1 MRENTHKHAQSHG
14 MFKYQRT
21 KIISYVLL
29 SCAFFIGFFNR
40 FSPATFSSHIA
51 DSLELGLAVVGS
63 IAALH
68 FWVYTLMQVPA
79 GMVVDRYGIRI
90 PAVVGTLLSGLGT
103 IILGSAQNYGMA
115 LLGPGLVGLGMSLV
129 FVAIMKN
136 NAIWFHGSKFGLI
149 TGLTMLIGTLGAV
162 FSEAPSLLILGY
174 VSWRQAFIGVGAVT
188 LVLAVLIFCLWR
200 APDAGA
206 TEIPKTSKTVHQPPA
221 GTWPSIVSNKQLALI
236 MLAISGTNGTFYAFS
251 GLWGTHLFTRAMSI
265 SVLDASMIITVAL
278 LIYGFSSLFFGKI
291 SDQLQTRKLF
301 IWVSAFL
308 NTLAWLCLMLIPSP
322 GLYTAYL
329 CFALIGLS
337 SGVQVVVCFAAVKE
351 SVPANITG
359 SAIAYV
365 NMGVFLVTAIIQSLY
380 GWLVSHLLSLSLSTD
395 AAYIGGLSLAV
406 IISLLGLLSSL
417 GVRETYPRT

>member
-1 MRENTHKHAQSHG
+1 
-14 MFKYQRT
+14 
-21 KIISYVLL
+21 
-29 SCAFFIGFFNR
+29 
-40 FSPATFSSHIA
+40 
-51 DSLELGLAVVGS
+51 
-63 IAALH
+63 
-68 FWVYTLMQVPA
+68 
-79 GMVVDRYGIRI
+79 
-90 PAVVGTLLSGLGT
+90 
-103 IILGSAQNYGMA
+103 
-115 LLGPGLVGLGMSLV
+115 
-129 FVAIMKN
+129 
-136 NAIWFHGSKFGLI
+136 
-149 TGLTMLIGTLGAV
+149 
-162 FSEAPSLLILGY
+162 
-174 VSWRQAFIGVGAVT
+174 
-188 LVLAVLIFCLWR
+188 
-200 APDAGA
+200 
-206 TEIPKTSKTVHQPPA
+206 
-221 GTWPSIVSNKQLALI
+221 
-236 MLAISGTNGTFYAFS
+236 
-251 GLWGTHLFTRAMSI
+251 MSI

-308 NTLAWLCLMLIPSP
+308 NTLAWLCLMLIPSH

>member
-1 MRENTHKHAQSHG
+1 MKSRKNASL
-14 MFKYQRT
+14 
-21 KIISYVLL
+21 ISYLLL
-29 SCAFFIGFFNR
+29 SSAFFIGFFNR
-40 FSPATFSSHIA
+40 FSPATFSSYIA
-51 DSLELGLAVVGS
+51 DSLELRLTVVGS

-79 GMVVDRYGIRI
+79 GMVVDRFGIRI

-129 FVAIMKN
+129 FVAVMKN
-136 NAIWFHGSKFGLI
+136 NAIWFDGSKFGFI

-162 FSEAPSLLILGY
+162 FSEAPSLFILGY
-174 VSWRQAFIGVGAVT
+174 VSWRQAFLGVGAVT

-200 APDAGA
+200 APS
-206 TEIPKTSKTVHQPPA
+206 PKAAETPETRKTIHQPPG
-221 GTWPSIVSNKQLALI
+221 GTWPSIVSNKQLGLI

-251 GLWGTHLFTRAMSI
+251 GLWGTHLFSRAMDI
-265 SVLDASMIITVAL
+265 SALDASMIITLAL

-301 IWVSAFL
+301 IWVSALL

-351 SVPANITG
+351 SVPATITG

-380 GWLVSHLLSLSLSTD
+380 GWLVSHLLSLPLSTES
-395 AAYIGGLSLAV
+395 AYIGGLFLSV
-406 IISLLGLLSSL
+406 VISLLGLLSSL
-417 GVRETYPRT
+417 GVRETYPRA

>member
-51 DSLELGLAVVGS
+51 DSLELGLTVVGS

-136 NAIWFHGSKFGLI
+136 NVIWFHGSKFGLI

-351 SVPANITG
+351 SMPANITG

>member
-1 MRENTHKHAQSHG
+1 
-14 MFKYQRT
+14 
-21 KIISYVLL
+21 
-29 SCAFFIGFFNR
+29 
-40 FSPATFSSHIA
+40 
-51 DSLELGLAVVGS
+51 
-63 IAALH
+63 
-68 FWVYTLMQVPA
+68 
-79 GMVVDRYGIRI
+79 
-90 PAVVGTLLSGLGT
+90 
-103 IILGSAQNYGMA
+103 
-115 LLGPGLVGLGMSLV
+115 
-129 FVAIMKN
+129 MKN
-136 NAIWFHGSKFGLI
+136 NAIWFDGGKFGFI

-162 FSEAPSLLILGY
+162 FSEAPSLFILGY
-174 VSWRQAFIGVGAVT
+174 VSWRQAFLGVGAVT

-200 APDAGA
+200 APP
-206 TEIPKTSKTVHQPPA
+206 PKAAETPETRKTIHPPPG
-221 GTWPSIVSNKQLALI
+221 GTWPSIVSNKQLDLI